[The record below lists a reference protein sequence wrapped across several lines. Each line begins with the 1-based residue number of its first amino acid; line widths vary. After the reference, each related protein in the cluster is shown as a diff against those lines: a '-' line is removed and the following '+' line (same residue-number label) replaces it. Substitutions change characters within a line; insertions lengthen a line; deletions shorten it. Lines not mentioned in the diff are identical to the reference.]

1 MSANVSF
8 WDTSAIIPL
17 YCNQVVSNESRRIR
31 RRFKQ
36 PVVWWGTQVEIH
48 SGINR
53 LLRDGVLTENQSN
66 RALEKWNNLRSLAFV
81 VLPDDN
87 ILKLAVSLTTKHNI
101 RALDAFQLAAA
112 LVWCSE
118 LPRNRPFICADRRLS
133 DAASNAGFDVVE
145 IG

>member
-1 MSANVSF
+1 MRDNIAF

-17 YCNQVVSNESRRIR
+17 YCNQVMSPESRRIR

-36 PVVWWGTQVEIH
+36 PVVWWGTHVEVH
-48 SGINR
+48 SGVNR
-53 LLRDGVLTENQSN
+53 LLRDGVLTEKQSN
-66 RALEKWNNLRSLAFV
+66 RALEKWNNLKSISFV

-87 ILKLAVSLTTKHNI
+87 VLKLAVSLTTKHNV

-118 LPRNRPFICADRRLS
+118 RPRNRPFVCADKRLA
-133 DAASNAGFDVVE
+133 DAASDAGFDVVE
-145 IG
+145 LV